1 MNIVR
6 FNWVGKWL
14 LEKLAVAIVYL
25 LDLLLR
31 FLDWRGW
38 SPVLVDKKKGTKY
51 PQNIKLGRFE
61 K

>member
-1 MNIVR
+1 VNIVR
-6 FNWVGKWL
+6 FNWVGRPF
-14 LEKLAVAIVYL
+14 EELADAIVYL

-38 SPVLVDKKKGTKY
+38 SPVLIGKKKGAKY
-51 PQNIKLGRFE
+51 PQNLKLGRTG

>member
-6 FNWVGKWL
+6 FKRVGKWL
-14 LEKLAVAIVYL
+14 LEKLAVAVVFL
-25 LDLLLR
+25 LNLLLR

-38 SPVLVDKKKGTKY
+38 SPVLVGKKREPKY
-51 PQNIKLGRFE
+51 PQNLKLGRTD